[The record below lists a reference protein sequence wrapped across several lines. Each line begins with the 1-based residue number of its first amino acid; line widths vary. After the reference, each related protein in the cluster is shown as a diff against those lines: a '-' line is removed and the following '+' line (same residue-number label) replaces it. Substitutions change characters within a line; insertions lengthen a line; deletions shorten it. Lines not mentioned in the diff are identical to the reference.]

1 MNPHHNIKQTWC
13 PMPVIPA
20 LWRWRQEGQTLE
32 VILDYICSP
41 WFKASLVRPSV
52 KTNDPRKD
60 PPIHIQKAQVEAHVR
75 KKKKKNNNN
84 KKIPHPEHTRA
95 SPST

>member
-1 MNPHHNIKQTWC
+1 
-13 PMPVIPA
+13 MPVIPA

-75 KKKKKNNNN
+75 KKKKKTTTT
-84 KKIPHPEHTRA
+84 KKFLTR
-95 SPST
+95 STLGLHLPRELRVLSQS